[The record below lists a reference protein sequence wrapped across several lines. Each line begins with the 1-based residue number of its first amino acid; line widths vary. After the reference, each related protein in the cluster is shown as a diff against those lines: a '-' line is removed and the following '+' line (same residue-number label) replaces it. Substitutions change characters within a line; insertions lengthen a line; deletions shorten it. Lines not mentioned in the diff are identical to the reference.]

1 MYKNYVIL
9 KVTNDEFEFVLDL
22 YESFKD
28 MMKRCNIA
36 YSTAVGKLHQP
47 TKAAKWVLV
56 FLDD

>member
-28 MMKRCNIA
+28 MMDRCHIA

-47 TKAAKWVLV
+47 TKAVKWVLV